1 MQLED
6 YLNDLKIFY
15 NDIKDTVILDNL
27 KTKNAKDYVRG
38 LAISKPEAL
47 ASDKLLKPIMMEIG
61 IENFPEGRIGGG
73 FADFILPSSKE
84 LGLPVALELKPLHN
98 SAGDLQPLSKEYNAL
113 AYQAQST
120 RSNQIVRYILGNNE
134 SRGVEYVVLTN
145 LQDVYIF
152 DKSCIVKF
160 EPAKKETFIEFIN
173 GISVTKNIYDYLR
186 RETEEF
192 ERRDLDKHFFQD
204 LKRWFGHLQSLE
216 WVEDSQYNSALLLN
230 KLIFALTLE
239 DFMIIDYRETWETFS
254 RNFKKWSTK
263 GPEVVLRNFFNEL
276 DNFLYE
282 YYDTELFIP
291 SRNILTKLK
300 DSEESYTKFLN
311 TLKNVAGFVD
321 EPTVFSGGLYSYSF
335 RLINE
340 DVFGKSYETFL
351 AENRKDSGI
360 YYTPTP
366 ITRRMASKLVDQ
378 LFSGVKNKLLEDLK
392 NEDFDGAEEDV
403 KKLTGITVIDPA
415 CGSGAFLISVL
426 REISKIYEEII
437 PKTEWALK
445 LGLAE
450 ISPGEQRRRDKT
462 LKIRKMLGVND
473 GGGKGVNRELLSK
486 IILRHIYGADIDSM
500 ALNVAKVNVW
510 KETVKLN
517 PASFH
522 YQSLPKSI
530 NHILPD
536 LKINFING
544 NSVVGL
550 PDNFVMNFL
559 SKNFKEKIMEMIR
572 LRNEYLED
580 TSKAE
585 IAEKIE
591 EIKVPMRHQLEKEFL
606 ASYPHL
612 EKPLFYPLEFFFLY
626 FDSNGEPL
634 EEGKRGFSG
643 AIGNPPW
650 NNLKP
655 NKKEFAS
662 KHPEI
667 FGEGISKY
675 SISGRDFEK
684 LFEEKLVDTEVKGLW
699 DSYSNYYDSLSDYV
713 KKNYEL
719 QYSGDYSLQ
728 KVFLEKFIDIS
739 RDAFA
744 ILVPSNFHTDE
755 GSYYLRKEIMNN
767 WELKELISFENRGKV
782 WFPDIDSRFKFDM
795 LFVSKKKTGK
805 PFKARFYVS
814 SAEEIDLAFDYPVS
828 LIERL
833 SPEVLGITEFRSDE
847 DVRIVEKIR
856 GDHKLLRDYN
866 IQLVSEFHTTNDND
880 LFNVEGNGLPV
891 MKGENIHQYNPNF
904 SNKILY
910 WIDEKAGRARLLEKE
925 IHRIE
930 RMAREYGRS
939 INISGS
945 SLDNFVKNIVA
956 TARAKFENRTFF
968 LDYELPRLAYR
979 AIARSTDERTLI
991 AAIVRERVF
1000 LIHSLNYIRPIS

>member
-1 MQLED
+1 
-6 YLNDLKIFY
+6 
-15 NDIKDTVILDNL
+15 
-27 KTKNAKDYVRG
+27 
-38 LAISKPEAL
+38 
-47 ASDKLLKPIMMEIG
+47 
-61 IENFPEGRIGGG
+61 
-73 FADFILPSSKE
+73 
-84 LGLPVALELKPLHN
+84 
-98 SAGDLQPLSKEYNAL
+98 
-113 AYQAQST
+113 
-120 RSNQIVRYILGNNE
+120 
-134 SRGVEYVVLTN
+134 
-145 LQDVYIF
+145 
-152 DKSCIVKF
+152 
-160 EPAKKETFIEFIN
+160 
-173 GISVTKNIYDYLR
+173 
-186 RETEEF
+186 
-192 ERRDLDKHFFQD
+192 
-204 LKRWFGHLQSLE
+204 
-216 WVEDSQYNSALLLN
+216 
-230 KLIFALTLE
+230 
-239 DFMIIDYRETWETFS
+239 
-254 RNFKKWSTK
+254 
-263 GPEVVLRNFFNEL
+263 NFFNEL

-351 AENRKDSGI
+351 AQNRKDSGI

-450 ISPGEQRRRDKT
+450 ISPGEEKRRERT

-473 GGGKGVNRELLSK
+473 GGGKGINRELLSK

-500 ALNVAKVNVW
+500 ALSVAKVNVW

-522 YQSLPKSI
+522 YQSLPRSI

-536 LKINFING
+536 LKMNFING

-550 PDNFVMNFL
+550 PDNFVINFL
-559 SKNFKEKIMEMIR
+559 LKNFKEKIVEMIR

-591 EIKVPMRHQLEKEFL
+591 EIKVPIRQQLEKEFL

-667 FGEGISKY
+667 FGEGISKH
-675 SISGRDFEK
+675 SMSGKDFEK

-755 GSYYLRKEIMNN
+755 GAYLLRKEIMDN

-795 LFVSKKKTGK
+795 LLVSKKKTGK

-904 SNKILY
+904 SSKILY
-910 WIDEKAGRARLLEKE
+910 WIDEKAGRGRLLEKE

-945 SLDNFVKNIVA
+945 DLDNYVKNIVTIA
-956 TARAKFENRTFF
+956 QAKFENGTFF
-968 LDYELPRLAYR
+968 LDYELPRLVYR
-979 AIARSTDERTLI
+979 AIASSTNERTLI

-1000 LIHSLNYIRPIS
+1000 LIHSLNYIRPISYRFSKESIEQETMPDKNKFYLMCLLNSFVLDYYIRLRVSANLTTFYVYELPIPEVDEGLLAQLVEMSKALVNNNNIELRAHIESLIAKEVFHLTKEEMSHILDSFIFGNIDKQLVQRIKELM

>member
-1 MQLED
+1 
-6 YLNDLKIFY
+6 
-15 NDIKDTVILDNL
+15 
-27 KTKNAKDYVRG
+27 
-38 LAISKPEAL
+38 
-47 ASDKLLKPIMMEIG
+47 
-61 IENFPEGRIGGG
+61 
-73 FADFILPSSKE
+73 
-84 LGLPVALELKPLHN
+84 
-98 SAGDLQPLSKEYNAL
+98 
-113 AYQAQST
+113 
-120 RSNQIVRYILGNNE
+120 
-134 SRGVEYVVLTN
+134 
-145 LQDVYIF
+145 
-152 DKSCIVKF
+152 
-160 EPAKKETFIEFIN
+160 
-173 GISVTKNIYDYLR
+173 
-186 RETEEF
+186 
-192 ERRDLDKHFFQD
+192 
-204 LKRWFGHLQSLE
+204 
-216 WVEDSQYNSALLLN
+216 
-230 KLIFALTLE
+230 
-239 DFMIIDYRETWETFS
+239 
-254 RNFKKWSTK
+254 
-263 GPEVVLRNFFNEL
+263 
-276 DNFLYE
+276 
-282 YYDTELFIP
+282 
-291 SRNILTKLK
+291 
-300 DSEESYTKFLN
+300 
-311 TLKNVAGFVD
+311 
-321 EPTVFSGGLYSYSF
+321 
-335 RLINE
+335 
-340 DVFGKSYETFL
+340 
-351 AENRKDSGI
+351 
-360 YYTPTP
+360 
-366 ITRRMASKLVDQ
+366 
-378 LFSGVKNKLLEDLK
+378 
-392 NEDFDGAEEDV
+392 
-403 KKLTGITVIDPA
+403 
-415 CGSGAFLISVL
+415 
-426 REISKIYEEII
+426 II

-450 ISPGEQRRRDKT
+450 VSPGEQRRREKT

-473 GGGKGVNRELLSK
+473 GGGKGINRELLSK

-500 ALNVAKVNVW
+500 ALSVAKVNVW

-550 PDNFVMNFL
+550 PDNFVINFL
-559 SKNFKEKIMEMIR
+559 SKNFKEKIVEMTR

-580 TSKAE
+580 TSKADL
-585 IAEKIE
+585 AEKIE
-591 EIKVPMRHQLEKEFL
+591 EIKVPIRQQLEKEFL

-675 SISGRDFEK
+675 SMSGKDFEK

-755 GSYYLRKEIMNN
+755 GAYLLRKEIMDN

-795 LFVSKKKTGK
+795 LIVSKRRTGK

-814 SAEEIDLAFDYPVS
+814 NTEEINLAFDYPVS
-828 LIERL
+828 LIEKL
-833 SPEVLGITEFRSDE
+833 SPEVLGITEFRSEE
-847 DVRIVEKIR
+847 DIEIIKKIR
-856 GDHKLLRDYN
+856 IGHKILGELN
-866 IQLVSEFHTTNDND
+866 LKLVNEFMTNSSNS
-880 LFNVEGNGLPV
+880 LFNTNNNGLPV
-891 MKGENIHQYNPNF
+891 VKGENIYQYNPDF
-904 SNKILY
+904 SSKAFF
-910 WIDEKAGRARLLEKE
+910 WIDEKIGRTKLLEKE
-925 IHRIE
+925 IREIKK
-930 RMAREYGRS
+930 MAREYGKF

-945 SLDNFVKNIVA
+945 DLDNYVKNIV
-956 TARAKFENRTFF
+956 TEARAKFENETFL

-979 AIARSTDERTLI
+979 KIARSTDERTLI
-991 AAIVRERVF
+991 AAIIRKKVF
-1000 LIHSLNYIRPIS
+1000 LIDSLYYIKPISYHFSGKSIEQEVMKETTQFYLLCLLNSFVIDYYIRLRISANLNKFYMYELPIPEIDEKLLAQLVEMSKALVNNNDIELRARIESLIAREVFHLTREEMSHILDSFTFGNIDKQLIQKIKELM